1 MNILIREATEIDYPA
16 INKMLLKLQNYHSEN
31 VPTIY
36 KKLDTFFTF
45 DEYLKILEDRN
56 VYFILATLDNEVI
69 GLIWLSFNEKLSK
82 YEYQRKQIWIEGI
95 YIKTKYRRKGIAQ
108 KLVNEAIN
116 KAKFLNAQSIE
127 LMIWNFNETS
137 KKFFENFFKVRSLVL
152 TKELYK

>member
-36 KKLDTFFTF
+36 KKLDIFFTF
-45 DEYLKILEDRN
+45 DEYLEILKDKN
-56 VYFILATLDNEVI
+56 IYFLLATLDNEVI

-82 YEYQRKQIWIEGI
+82 YEYLRKQIWIEGI
-95 YIKTKYRRKGIAQ
+95 YVKTKYRRKGIAQ

-127 LMIWNFNETS
+127 LMIWDFNETS
-137 KKFFENFFKVRSLVL
+137 KKFFENYFKIRSLIL
-152 TKELYK
+152 TKEL

>member
-16 INKMLLKLQNYHSEN
+16 INKMLLKLQNYHSKN

-45 DEYLKILEDRN
+45 NEYLKILEDRN
-56 VYFILATLDNEVI
+56 VYFILATLDNKVI

-127 LMIWNFNETS
+127 LMIWNFNETP
-137 KKFFENFFKVRSLVL
+137 KKFFEIFFKVRSLVL
-152 TKELYK
+152 TKEL

>member
-1 MNILIREATEIDYPA
+1 
-16 INKMLLKLQNYHSEN
+16 MLLKLQNYHSEN

-56 VYFILATLDNEVI
+56 VYFILATLDNKVI

-137 KKFFENFFKVRSLVL
+137 KKFFEIFFKVRSLVL
-152 TKELYK
+152 TKEL

>member
-36 KKLDTFFTF
+36 KKLNSFFTF
-45 DEYLKILEDRN
+45 NEYLEILEDKN
-56 VYFILATLDNEVI
+56 IYFLLAIFNNEVI
-69 GLIWLSFNEKLSK
+69 GLIWLNFNEKLSK

-95 YIKTKYRRKGIAQ
+95 YVRAEYRRKGIAQ
-108 KLVNEAIN
+108 KLLNEAIN
-116 KAKFLNAQSIE
+116 KAKLLNAQSME

-137 KKFFENFFKVRSLVL
+137 KKFFENYFKVRSLIL
-152 TKELYK
+152 TKEL

>member
-31 VPTIY
+31 VSTIY
-36 KKLDTFFTF
+36 KKLDSFFTF
-45 DEYLKILEDRN
+45 DEYLEVLKDKNI
-56 VYFILATLDNEVI
+56 YFLLATFDNEVI
-69 GLIWLSFNEKLSK
+69 GLIWLRFNEKFSK

-95 YIKTKYRRKGIAQ
+95 YVRTKYRRKGIAQ

-116 KAKFLNAQSIE
+116 KAKFLNAQSVE

-137 KKFFENFFKVRSLVL
+137 KKFFENYFKVRSLML
-152 TKELYK
+152 TKEL

>member
-69 GLIWLSFNEKLSK
+69 GLICLSFNEKLSK

-152 TKELYK
+152 TKEL

>member
-1 MNILIREATEIDYPA
+1 MF
-16 INKMLLKLQNYHSEN
+16 LKLQNYHSEN

-36 KKLDTFFTF
+36 KTLDTFFTF

-69 GLIWLSFNEKLSK
+69 GLICLSFNEKLSK

-137 KKFFENFFKVRSLVL
+137 KKFFEIFFKVRSLVL
-152 TKELYK
+152 TKEL

>member
-31 VPTIY
+31 VSTIY
-36 KKLDTFFTF
+36 KKLDSFFTF
-45 DEYLKILEDRN
+45 DEYLEVLKDKNI
-56 VYFILATLDNEVI
+56 YFLLATFDNEVI
-69 GLIWLSFNEKLSK
+69 GLIWLRFNEKFSK

-95 YIKTKYRRKGIAQ
+95 YVRTKYRRKGIAQ

-116 KAKFLNAQSIE
+116 KAKFLNAQSVE

-137 KKFFENFFKVRSLVL
+137 KKFFENYFKIRSLVL
-152 TKELYK
+152 TKEL

>member
-16 INKMLLKLQNYHSEN
+16 INKMLLKLQNYHSKN

-45 DEYLKILEDRN
+45 DEYLKILEDKN
-56 VYFILATLDNEVI
+56 IYFLLATLDNKVI

-152 TKELYK
+152 TKEL

>member
-45 DEYLKILEDRN
+45 DEYLKILEDKN
-56 VYFILATLDNEVI
+56 IYFLLATFNNEVI
-69 GLIWLSFNEKLSK
+69 GLIWLNFNEKLSK
-82 YEYQRKQIWIEGI
+82 YEYLRKQIWIEGI
-95 YIKTKYRRKGIAQ
+95 YVKTKYRRKGIAQ

-127 LMIWNFNETS
+127 LMIWDFNETS
-137 KKFFENFFKVRSLVL
+137 KKFFENYFKIRSLIL
-152 TKELYK
+152 TKEL

>member
-69 GLIWLSFNEKLSK
+69 GLIWLSFNEKSNK
-82 YEYQRKQIWIEGI
+82 YEYQRKQIWVEGI
-95 YIKTKYRRKGIAQ
+95 YVKTKYRRKGIAQ

-152 TKELYK
+152 TKEL